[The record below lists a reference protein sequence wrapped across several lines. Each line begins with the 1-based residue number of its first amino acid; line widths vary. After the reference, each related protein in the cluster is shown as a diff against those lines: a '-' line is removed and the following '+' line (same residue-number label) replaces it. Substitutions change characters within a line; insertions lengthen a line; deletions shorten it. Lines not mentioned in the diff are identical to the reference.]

1 MISRKQYLDRLIS
14 LKDKQIIKVVTG
26 IRRCGK
32 STLFVLYQDYLLSN
46 GIEQSQIQSINFE
59 DLNFS
64 ELTDL
69 KKLHAHLLENLHK
82 NKKNYIFLDEIQ
94 NVPDFQ
100 KVVDSLFIRKN
111 IDIYIT
117 GSNAF
122 IMSGELATLLSGRYI
137 EIKMMPLSFFEYQ
150 LHYKSNNL
158 SSLYVDYITK
168 SSFPYTLMLEGDKQ
182 NIRSYLEGI
191 YNTILVKDIADR
203 KKLID
208 ISQLQRVIRF
218 MAYNIGNLV
227 SIKKIADTMTSDGQK
242 ISTHTVEDYL
252 ESLMQAYVFYQVNR
266 YDVKGKE
273 LLKTGAKYYI
283 ADIALR
289 YLLLADKKQ
298 DYGHILENVVYLELV
313 RRGYLV
319 YVGKVDTQEVDFVAI
334 RNDTIEYYQV
344 ALTVLD
350 ESTLE
355 RELRPLVKISDNNP
369 KTLLTMDILPNT
381 NHNGIWQKNVLNWLI
396 GSENN

>member
-1 MISRKQYLDRLIS
+1 MIKRKEYLDRLIS

-32 STLFVLYQDYLLSN
+32 STLFELYQEHLLLS
-46 GIEQSQIQSINFE
+46 GVEASQIQSINFE
-59 DLNFS
+59 DFNFS
-64 ELTDL
+64 ELTDP
-69 KKLHAHLLENLHK
+69 KKLHAHILENLQEG
-82 NKKNYIFLDEIQ
+82 KKNYIFLDEIQ
-94 NVPDFQ
+94 NVAQFQ

-111 IDIYIT
+111 IDLYIT

-122 IMSGELATLLSGRYI
+122 ILSGELATLLSGRYI
-137 EIKMMPLSFFEYQ
+137 EIKMMPLSFHEYQ
-150 LHYKSNNL
+150 SHYKSDNL
-158 SSLYVDYITK
+158 SSLYVDYITN
-168 SSFPYTLMLEGDKQ
+168 SSFPYTLMLEDEKQ
-182 NIRSYLEGI
+182 NIRNYIEGI

-218 MAYNIGNLV
+218 MAHNIGNLV

-252 ESLMQAYVFYQVNR
+252 ESLTQSYVFYQASR

-273 LLKTGAKYYI
+273 YLKTGAKYYI

-289 YLLLADKKQ
+289 YFLLADKKQ
-298 DYGHILENVVYLELV
+298 DYGHILENIVYLELL
-313 RRGYLV
+313 RRGYQV
-319 YVGKVDTQEVDFVAI
+319 YVGKVDTQEIDFVAI
-334 RNDTIEYYQV
+334 KSDTVEYYQV
-344 ALTVLD
+344 ALTVLE

-355 RELRPLVKISDNNP
+355 RELRPLEKISDNNP
-369 KTLLTMDILPNT
+369 KILLTMDILPKT
-381 NHNGIWQKNVLNWLI
+381 NHNGIWQKNVLDWLV
-396 GSENN
+396 GKE